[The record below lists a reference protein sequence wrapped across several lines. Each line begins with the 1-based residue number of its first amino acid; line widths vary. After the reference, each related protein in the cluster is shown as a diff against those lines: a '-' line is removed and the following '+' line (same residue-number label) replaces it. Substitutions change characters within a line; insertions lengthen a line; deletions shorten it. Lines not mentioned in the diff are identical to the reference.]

1 MYFIFY
7 ICINNFDGIDIII
20 VYVKKKIDLYDV
32 IIMFCIIYEVNWF

>member
-20 VYVKKKIDLYDV
+20 VYVKKNLYDV